1 MLQKRKPKVI
11 VVIPCYK
18 VGSKIQ
24 EVLAGIPKTV
34 SKMVVVD
41 DNCPENT
48 GQIVKKSGFSNTV
61 MVLTNTENMGVGGA
75 TKVGYREALKHNPD
89 IVIKIDGDGQMDP
102 QEIDKFISAIVEK
115 KYDYAKGNRFFSI
128 NNVYQMPFIRKIG
141 NLGLSF
147 IAKLSTGY
155 YDLFDPNNGFTAI
168 SGKCLAQLPLDK
180 LNDRYFFESDMLFQ
194 LNLLGAR
201 VLDIPTMAIYG
212 DEKSNLKII
221 NSLIEF
227 PKNHLI
233 NFTRRILY
241 KYFLRDFNIASI
253 QLILGT
259 ILFFWGTLY
268 GGFTW
273 FKNMANNVATTPG
286 TIVLVAIFII
296 TGLQLLLSFLS
307 FDMGSQKRD

>member
-1 MLQKRKPKVI
+1 

-18 VGSKIQ
+18 VGSKVL

-34 SKMVVVD
+34 SKVFVVD
-41 DNCPENT
+41 DNCPE
-48 GQIVKKSGFSNTV
+48 GSGKIVKKSVVSKRVAV
-61 MVLTNTENMGVGGA
+61 MTNIENKGVGGA
-75 TKVGYREALKHNPD
+75 TKEGYQEALKYNPD

-102 QEIDKFISAIVEK
+102 QEIDKFISAIFEK

-128 NNVYQMPFIRKIG
+128 NNVNQMPIIRKIG

-147 IAKLSTGY
+147 ISKLSTGY
-155 YDLFDPNNGFTAI
+155 YDLFDPNNGYTAI
-168 SGKCLAQLPLDK
+168 SGKCLSRLPLDK
-180 LNDRYFFESDMLFQ
+180 INNRYFFESDMLFQ

-201 VLDIPTMAIYG
+201 VLDIPVRAIYG
-212 DEKSNLKII
+212 DEKSNLKIT
-221 NSLIEF
+221 NSLIDF

-233 NFTRRILY
+233 NFVKRILY

-253 QLILGT
+253 QLLIGSAL
-259 ILFFWGTLY
+259 LFWGTIF
-268 GGFTW
+268 GGITW
-273 FKNMANNVATTPG
+273 FRNMSNNIATTPG
-286 TIVLVAIFII
+286 TIVLVAIFVI